1 MSKLLII
8 SFKRFN
14 TPMNLFVFLSVFS
27 AAVCSMS
34 VSASERSLVGSLS
47 AQGQRDE
54 GAMSLTEALALALHT
69 HPLIASREGDYQA
82 AQGELTATRWA
93 RFPTFSVNAQTTAN
107 SAKQRS
113 ASVSQPLW
121 TGGRL
126 SGQVDSATASR
137 DMAQADIDDARQIV
151 LTDTANAFIDLERA
165 ERKADIAAANVQE
178 HQRLYDIIQRRV
190 AASTSPDV
198 DQMLALAR
206 LSYSKSQQLQFSNAR
221 GIALAQLEQLVG
233 LPVPAIVP
241 PQPLAL
247 RYETFAKLQLAV
259 LAYSPQLKRLTSQQ
273 SGLEAALKVA
283 KSALYPQV
291 SLGYERRFDE
301 LLFAQEREQIYVAID
316 FQPGAGL
323 SSRATISAAGA
334 RKRAAVHNLDAT
346 RRDLIRQVQ
355 TTWRERDLA
364 LLQVSPSERLV
375 AATSEVVDSYLRQYR
390 VGRKSWLDVLNAQRE
405 VVQAKYTLVDYQSLL
420 LDASYRLAILAG
432 DLPREILVD
441 PLG

>member
-1 MSKLLII
+1 VRADGASTTLLN
-8 SFKRFN
+8 FF
-14 TPMNLFVFLSVFS
+14 TFFGVLAA
-27 AAVCSMS
+27 AAVFGTS
-34 VSASERSLVGSLS
+34 VSASEQPLVGSQS
-47 AQGQRDE
+47 AQALRDK
-54 GAMSLTEALALALHT
+54 GAMSLPDALALALHT
-69 HPLIASREGDYQA
+69 HPLIASREGEYQA
-82 AQGELTATRWA
+82 AQGELQATRWS
-93 RFPTFSVNAQTTAN
+93 RFPTLAVNAQAVAN

-126 SGQVDSATASR
+126 SGQVDSATAFR
-137 DMAQADIDDARQIV
+137 DMARADIDDARQIV
-151 LTDTANAFIDLERA
+151 LTDTANAFVDLERS
-165 ERKADIAAANVQE
+165 ERKAAIAAANVRE

-190 AASTSPDV
+190 EASTSPDV
-198 DQMLALAR
+198 DAMLALAR
-206 LSYSKSQQLQFSNAR
+206 LSYSKSQQLQFANAR
-221 GIALAQLEQLVG
+221 SIALAQLEQLVG

-241 PQPLAL
+241 PRPLAL
-247 RYETFAKLQLAV
+247 GYETFTQLQVAV

-273 SGLEAALKVA
+273 SGLEANLKVA

-291 SLGYERRFDE
+291 SLGYERRFGE

-334 RKRAAVHNLDAT
+334 RKRAAAHSLVAA
-346 RRDLIRQVQ
+346 RRDLLRQVQ
-355 TTWRERDLA
+355 TTWGERDLA

-405 VVQAKYTLVDYQSLL
+405 VVQAEYTLVDYQSLL
-420 LDASYRLAILAG
+420 LGASYRLAILAG
-432 DLPREILVD
+432 DLTSEMLVD
-441 PLG
+441 PRG